1 MERDV
6 IKHIRKGLV
15 EELTTIEGK
24 PRKMKLRS
32 ELAEEI
38 LFDTDEVGMKT
49 FALPMD
55 LMKKIDF
62 SGISFKDFFAVGF
75 DFTEFK
81 GVTIDPQTVFGKDL
95 SFATLNGV
103 TIVNTFDNVTLDGT
117 DFDGMIYKTWEI
129 RAKKYIE
136 SMKKVKSKKK

>member
-1 MERDV
+1 MDKDIIE
-6 IKHIRKGLV
+6 HIRKELV
-15 EELTTIEGK
+15 KELTTIEGK
-24 PRKMKLRS
+24 PRKMRLRS

-49 FALPMD
+49 FALPID

-62 SGISFKDFFAVGF
+62 GGISFKDFFAIGF

-95 SFATLNGV
+95 SFATLSGV
-103 TIVNTFDNVTLDGT
+103 TIVNTFDGVALDGT

-129 RAKKYIE
+129 KAKQYIN
-136 SMKKVKSKKK
+136 SMKKIKSKKK